1 MNVRACYRLRS
12 FKKLRGFILLLLG
25 GSIVVDLARVVMDA
39 VLPEPSGVKSA
50 VVVREAGKQKKFQT
64 LILNLNV
71 SWDNLGMFL
80 FKLFFRY
87 LLVAFSFTI
96 QYL

>member
-50 VVVREAGKQKKFQT
+50 VVVREAGKQKKCFYLSCFFVSV
-64 LILNLNV
+64 LIH
-71 SWDNLGMFL
+71 
-80 FKLFFRY
+80 Y
-87 LLVAFSFTI
+87 TI
-96 QYL
+96 FMIKTHHLSVLSG